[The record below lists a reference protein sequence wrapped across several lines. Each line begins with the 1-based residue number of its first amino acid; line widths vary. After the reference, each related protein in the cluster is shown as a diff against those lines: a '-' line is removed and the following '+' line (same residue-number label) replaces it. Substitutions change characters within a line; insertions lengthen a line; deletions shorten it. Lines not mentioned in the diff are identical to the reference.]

1 MLFPPYLK
9 FTFSTGIHMRT
20 FNILWSFHLSVC
32 KGPLLRN
39 SRLCVVRNN
48 LLRVID
54 IEEGELHEEGLLLS
68 WLQPRLPCVRV
79 VWAESKVAVHLV
91 VEITMK
97 FLRMRVFEIIIHV
110 WLLEDIILLTH
121 KTINDR
127 WKDRPLDAHSKDY
140 KKGSQCHR
148 HWNRKISIL
157 SFILLSIWHAL
168 EHGASM
174 HL

>member
-1 MLFPPYLK
+1 MTKCHQFVHQVLLLPSVTDFIQEWSNMLFPPYLK
-9 FTFSTGIHMRT
+9 FTFSTGFHMRT

-54 IEEGELHEEGLLLS
+54 VEEGELHEEGLLLS

-91 VEITMK
+91 VDIIMK
-97 FLRMRVFEIIIHV
+97 FSGDESLWTYYPRLIVGKHYLF
-110 WLLEDIILLTH
+110 D
-121 KTINDR
+121 
-127 WKDRPLDAHSKDY
+127 SQDY
-140 KKGSQCHR
+140 QRQVERSPTWRTLQG
-148 HWNRKISIL
+148 L
-157 SFILLSIWHAL
+157 
-168 EHGASM
+168 
-174 HL
+174 